1 MGGVL
6 INDNAQVLDLSKKPL
21 RGFYAAGEVTGGV
34 HGASRL
40 SCCAITDCLVFG
52 RWPDCRSQCCI
63 GLKCQFPGSGFKVSG
78 FWVVGCGY
86 RSMSLVDSLIGRMV
100 K

>member
-6 INDNAQVLDLSKKPL
+6 INDNLSKKPL

-52 RWPDCRSQCCI
+52 RI
-63 GLKCQFPGSGFKVSG
+63 A
-78 FWVVGCGY
+78 
-86 RSMSLVDSLIGRMV
+86 GRNAASD
-100 K
+100 